1 MANKL
6 KISKSDRV
14 ISITAIGAS
23 AATGDRRSVI
33 TVAAGGLT
41 TAVTVVDNVFTGPG
55 PLQVG
60 ASFQV
65 ATTQNGLSSGDTYFV
80 GEVLTDTTFVPYRL
94 SPGDTAPAVGTTSPQ
109 FPGGGSPVTTSGTG
123 LSVSTTVNQVDR
135 GYPSDTPQDM
145 GVVGGF
151 TGQQGKQLLVD
162 MAIAVAQPGK
172 FWFNT
177 ATNDVYGDK
186 DADFTTNV
194 SVGEQLSFDAGTE
207 NAPFVVGALVVGIQ
221 YVINNPVGTTAAQW
235 IAMGATGANLGEVF
249 IATAVG
255 AGTGEVT
262 YSSSGVNVPLGTVN
276 ALAVVSTPTA
286 SSDAGTDLITVTAT
300 AAFDLNA
307 PIYFG
312 ANIGGLTAGT
322 TYFVKTI
329 DSGTTFSVSATLG
342 GTALALTTTTV
353 VSTANIEKL
362 DLDAVATFTLNENA
376 SILGSNDEAV
386 YIKRQ
391 KGKRKYLVS
400 NADGS
405 RSGICTMV
413 KKAQADL
420 LAGEMSISGT
430 YTNAATT
437 FIESVSDVNGLP
449 FTDDS
454 GTDLTRVT
462 QTGMQAT
469 FETIAGTP
477 LAGSTKPVIE
487 LPSA

>member
-6 KISKSDRV
+6 KIAKVSALPVLSDT
-14 ISITAIGAS
+14 TA
-23 AATGDRRSVI
+23 TTNVI
-33 TVAAGGLT
+33 TVDSTTGLTIGDRFVPTSTVGGLT
-41 TAVTVVDNVFTGPG
+41 GGT
-55 PLQVG
+55 
-60 ASFQV
+60 
-65 ATTQNGLSSGDTYFV
+65 TYFV
-80 GEVLTDTTFVPYRL
+80 NEVIDATTFTAL
-94 SPGDTAPAVGTTSPQ
+94 NSSPSVQPQVSPTLT
-109 FPGGGSPVTTSGTG
+109 TTSGG
-123 LSVSTTVNQVDR
+123 SVNLSVNQVGE

-145 GVVGGF
+145 GVVGGD
-151 TGQQGKQLLVD
+151 TAQTGKQLT
-162 MAIAVAQPGK
+162 AFGAVAVSQPGK
-172 FWFNT
+172 FWFDT
-177 ATNDVYGDK
+177 STTDVYGDK

-194 SVGEQLSFDAGTE
+194 SAGEQLSFVGDNT
-207 NAPFVVGALVVGIQ
+207 PFTVGALVTGVT
-221 YVINNPVGTTAAQW
+221 YVINNTVGTTEAQW
-235 IAMGATGANLGEVF
+235 ITMGATGANLGEVF
-249 IATAVG
+249 VAAAAG
-255 AGTGEVT
+255 AGTGTVS
-262 YSSSGVNVPLGTVN
+262 YASNGANVPLGTVN

-286 SSDAGTDLITVTAT
+286 SSSATTDLITVTAT
-300 AAFDLNA
+300 GAFDLNA

-362 DLDAVATFTLNENA
+362 DLDAVATFTLNENS

-413 KKAQADL
+413 NKAQADL
-420 LAGEMSISGT
+420 LAGEMSIEGT
-430 YTNAATT
+430 YDNAATSY
-437 FIESVSDVNGLP
+437 IESVSDVNGLA

-454 GTDLTRVT
+454 GSDFTKAN
-462 QTGMQAT
+462 QSGMQAT

-477 LAGSTKPVIE
+477 LAGSAKPVIE